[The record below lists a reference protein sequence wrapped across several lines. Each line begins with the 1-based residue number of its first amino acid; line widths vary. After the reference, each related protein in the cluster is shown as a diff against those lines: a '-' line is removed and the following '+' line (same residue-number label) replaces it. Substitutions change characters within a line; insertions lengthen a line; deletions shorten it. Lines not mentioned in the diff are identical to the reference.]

1 MIKDEAIREQ
11 VRKHYGQ
18 QAVTVGEK
26 GAEGCCSPS
35 DSSSSCCGGDT
46 RTKAERTGLYAA
58 SDLAVLP
65 QVVAEASWGSGNP
78 VAFAGLQP
86 GEVVVDLGS
95 GGGLDC
101 LLAAEKVG
109 PSGRAI
115 GVDMTD
121 EMLALARKNAA
132 EAGAS
137 NVEFRKGELEALP
150 LPDASADVIISNCVI
165 NLSPDK
171 GKVFAEAFR
180 VLRPG
185 GRLVVS
191 DIVLLKE
198 LPEDVRKSSR
208 SWCECVSGAL
218 GDEEFLL
225 KAEQVGFADVH
236 IVPDGSREYA
246 PGIARSVLVKAR
258 KP

>member
-101 LLAAEKVG
+101 LLAAE
-109 PSGRAI
+109 
-115 GVDMTD
+115 
-121 EMLALARKNAA
+121 NAA

-246 PGIARSVLVKAR
+246 PGIARSVLVRAR

>member
-1 MIKDEAIREQ
+1 MVKDETIKQQ

-35 DSSSSCCGGDT
+35 DSSSSCCGGDA

-65 QVVAEASWGSGNP
+65 QGVAEASWGSGNP

-132 EAGAS
+132 ETGTS

-150 LPDASADVIISNCVI
+150 VADASADVLISNCVI

-171 GKVFAEAFR
+171 SKVFAEAWR

-191 DIVLLKE
+191 DIVLLQE
-198 LPEDVRKSSR
+198 LSEDVRQSSR
-208 SWCECVSGAL
+208 SWCECMSGAL
-218 GDEEFLL
+218 RDEQELL
-225 KAEQVGFADVH
+225 GAEEAGFAEVH
-236 IVPDGSREYA
+236 IVPAGSREYA
-246 PGIARSVLVKAR
+246 PGIARSVLVRAR